1 MKYYIK
7 ATISLFLLALLC
19 TLVFAACKQKEAKE
33 PGMLAT
39 PEGLRVEDEVLRW
52 NAVENAAGYV
62 VEIDGEEYEVAEESY
77 DTFLKFTKSGK
88 YSIRVK
94 AQSDLGEYEDSAW
107 TEILEYSPVCATG
120 WVLRPINDG
129 TEYEVVGD
137 SKATL
142 KGNLLIPGEYDGK
155 KVTRIAQDA
164 FKDCTKLTGV
174 VIPSTIKIISR
185 NAFYGCSNLKR
196 VACPNTVETIDSG
209 AFYNCSA
216 LTDFHLPRWATGIGD
231 YAFRGCS
238 SLKEITIPE
247 DLKTLQYGTFLGCSA
262 LRSVVVPAGI
272 EKIERYAFARC
283 DQLTSITVEKDNR
296 FFYSEG
302 NCVIRKEDST
312 LVVGIATS
320 VIPETVKTIGED
332 AFAECCALTAITIP
346 GNVETIQNNAFFRCK
361 NLKTITLCEGIRTI
375 GDVKKGGE
383 CSVFWGCTSLA
394 VLEIPASVEEI
405 GYSLFDTCLNRQSLT
420 VAPGNKAFRSEGNCI
435 IRISDQ
441 MVLQGSDAGAIP
453 AGVKS
458 IGMGA
463 FANYPHAEIVIP
475 EGVESIGAFAF
486 GNSALVRVV
495 LPGTL
500 KEIGSQ
506 AFSGESVPS
515 SLQEINLPEG
525 LTKIGGFAFYKCTQL
540 RHLTIPSGVI
550 EIGKDVFSGCSRLTL
565 LLPKS
570 VEKIW
575 GATFANVT
583 VYTDA
588 TSGNMPDG
596 WENGMTGLTSAWVSG
611 AWLMPGCV
619 FQKDENGVYV
629 SSYIF
634 QFSSSSGLI
643 PYRAGYTFMGWAT
656 EPDSDVVV
664 YAKEQHL
671 AEDGSIEKESA
682 FSLEDRRKIADG
694 TILYAVWEANA

>member
-1 MKYYIK
+1 MKHFIK

-19 TLVFAACKQKEAKE
+19 TLVFAACKQKEVKE

-77 DTFLKFTKSGK
+77 DTFLKSTKSRK

-142 KGNLLIPGEYDGK
+142 KGKLLIPGEYDGK

-164 FKDCTKLTGV
+164 FKNCTELTGV
-174 VIPSTIKIISR
+174 VIPSTVKIISR
-185 NAFYGCSNLKR
+185 NAFRGCANLKR
-196 VACPNTVETIDSG
+196 VSCPNTVETIDSG
-209 AFYNCSA
+209 AFC
-216 LTDFHLPRWATGIGD
+216 
-231 YAFRGCS
+231 GCS
-238 SLKEITIPE
+238 SLKEVTIPKE
-247 DLKTLQYGTFLGCSA
+247 LKTLERETFFGCSA

-435 IRISDQ
+435 IRNSDQ
-441 MVLQGSDAGAIP
+441 MVLQGSDAGVIP

-458 IGMGA
+458 IGMDA

-486 GNSALVRVV
+486 GSSALVRVV

-550 EIGKDVFSGCSRLTL
+550 EIGVDVFSGCSRLTL

-588 TSGNMPDG
+588 ISGNMPDG
-596 WENGMTGLTSAWVSG
+596 WEKGMTGLKSAWVSG

-629 SSYIF
+629 SSYTF

-656 EPDSDVVV
+656 EPDGGVVV

-671 AEDGSIEKESA
+671 AEDGSIEKETA

-694 TILYAVWEANA
+694 TVLYAVWEANA

>member
-1 MKYYIK
+1 MKHYIK
-7 ATISLFLLALLC
+7 ATMSLFLLALLC
-19 TLVFAACKQKEAKE
+19 TLVFAACKQKEVKE

-62 VEIDGEEYEVAEESY
+62 VEIDGVEYEVAKESY

-142 KGNLLIPGEYDGK
+142 KGKLLIPGEYDGK

-164 FKDCTKLTGV
+164 FKNCTELTGV
-174 VIPSTIKIISR
+174 VIPSTVKIISR
-185 NAFYGCSNLKR
+185 NAFRGCANLKR
-196 VACPNTVETIDSG
+196 VSCPNTVETIDSG
-209 AFYNCSA
+209 AFC
-216 LTDFHLPRWATGIGD
+216 
-231 YAFRGCS
+231 GCS
-238 SLKEITIPE
+238 SLKEVTIPKE
-247 DLKTLQYGTFLGCSA
+247 LKTLERETFFGCSA

-435 IRISDQ
+435 IRNSDQ
-441 MVLQGSDAGAIP
+441 MVLQGSDAGVIP

-458 IGMGA
+458 IGMDA

-486 GNSALVRVV
+486 GSSALVRVV

-550 EIGKDVFSGCSRLTL
+550 EIGVDVFSGCSRLTL

-588 TSGNMPDG
+588 ISGNMPDG
-596 WENGMTGLTSAWVSG
+596 WEKGMTGLKSAWVSG

-629 SSYIF
+629 SSYTF

-656 EPDSDVVV
+656 EPDGGVVV

-671 AEDGSIEKESA
+671 AEDGSIEKETA

-694 TILYAVWEANA
+694 TVLYAVWEANA

>member
-19 TLVFAACKQKEAKE
+19 TLVFAACKQKEVKE

-62 VEIDGEEYEVAEESY
+62 VEIDGVEYEVAEESY
-77 DTFLKFTKSGK
+77 DTFLKFTKSRK

-142 KGNLLIPGEYDGK
+142 KGKLLIPGEYDGK

-164 FKDCTKLTGV
+164 FKNCTELTGV
-174 VIPSTIKIISR
+174 VIPSTVKIISR
-185 NAFYGCSNLKR
+185 NAFRGCANLKR
-196 VACPNTVETIDSG
+196 VSCPNTVETIDSG
-209 AFYNCSA
+209 AFC
-216 LTDFHLPRWATGIGD
+216 
-231 YAFRGCS
+231 GCS
-238 SLKEITIPE
+238 SLKEATIPKE
-247 DLKTLQYGTFLGCSA
+247 LKTLARETFFGCSA

-435 IRISDQ
+435 IRNSDQ
-441 MVLQGSDAGAIP
+441 MVLQGSDAGVIP

-458 IGMGA
+458 IGMDA

-486 GNSALVRVV
+486 GSSALVRVV

-550 EIGKDVFSGCSRLTL
+550 EIGVDVFSGCSRLTL

-588 TSGNMPDG
+588 ISGNMPDG
-596 WENGMTGLTSAWVSG
+596 WEKGMTGLKSAWVSG

-629 SSYIF
+629 SSYTF

-656 EPDSDVVV
+656 EPDGGVVV

-671 AEDGSIEKESA
+671 AEDGSIEKETA

-694 TILYAVWEANA
+694 TVLYAVWEANA

>member
-1 MKYYIK
+1 MKHYIK

-77 DTFLKFTKSGK
+77 DTFLKFTKSRK

-142 KGNLLIPGEYDGK
+142 KGKLLIPGEYDGK

-164 FKDCTKLTGV
+164 FKNCTELTGV
-174 VIPSTIKIISR
+174 VIPSTVKIISR
-185 NAFYGCSNLKR
+185 NAFRGCANLKR
-196 VACPNTVETIDSG
+196 VSCPNTVETIDSG
-209 AFYNCSA
+209 AFC
-216 LTDFHLPRWATGIGD
+216 
-231 YAFRGCS
+231 GCS
-238 SLKEITIPE
+238 SLKEVTIPKE
-247 DLKTLQYGTFLGCSA
+247 LKTLERETFFGCSA

-302 NCVIRKEDST
+302 NCVIRKEDSA

-332 AFAECCALTAITIP
+332 AFAGCCALTAITIP
-346 GNVETIQNNAFFRCK
+346 GNVETIQNNAFFQCK

-375 GDVKKGGE
+375 GDAKKGGE

-441 MVLQGSDAGAIP
+441 MVLQGSDAGVIP

-458 IGMGA
+458 IGMDA

-486 GNSALVRVV
+486 GSSALVRVV

-540 RHLTIPSGVI
+540 RHLTIPSSVI
-550 EIGKDVFSGCSRLTL
+550 EIGVDVFSGCSRLTL

-588 TSGNMPDG
+588 ISGNMPDG
-596 WENGMTGLTSAWVSG
+596 WEKGMTGLKSAWVSG

-629 SSYIF
+629 SSYTF
-634 QFSSSSGLI
+634 QFFSSSGLI

-656 EPDSDVVV
+656 EPDGGVVV
-664 YAKEQHL
+664 YAKEQHF
-671 AEDGSIEKESA
+671 AEDGSIEKETA

-694 TILYAVWEANA
+694 TVLYAVWEANA

>member
-1 MKYYIK
+1 MKHFIK

-19 TLVFAACKQKEAKE
+19 TLVFAACKQKEVKE

-77 DTFLKFTKSGK
+77 DTFLKFTKSRK

-142 KGNLLIPGEYDGK
+142 KGKLLIPGEYDGK

-164 FKDCTKLTGV
+164 FKNCTELTGV
-174 VIPSTIKIISR
+174 VIPSTVKIISR
-185 NAFYGCSNLKR
+185 NAFRGCANLKR
-196 VACPNTVETIDSG
+196 VSCPNTVETIDSG
-209 AFYNCSA
+209 AFC
-216 LTDFHLPRWATGIGD
+216 
-231 YAFRGCS
+231 GCS
-238 SLKEITIPE
+238 SLKEVTIPKE
-247 DLKTLQYGTFLGCSA
+247 LKTLERETFFGCSA

-435 IRISDQ
+435 IRNSDQ
-441 MVLQGSDAGAIP
+441 MVLQGSDAGVIP

-458 IGMGA
+458 IGMDA

-486 GNSALVRVV
+486 GSSALVRVV

-550 EIGKDVFSGCSRLTL
+550 EIGVDVFSGCSRLTL

-588 TSGNMPDG
+588 ISGNMPDG
-596 WENGMTGLTSAWVSG
+596 WEKGMTGLKSAWVSG

-629 SSYIF
+629 SSYTF

-656 EPDSDVVV
+656 EPDGGVVV

-671 AEDGSIEKESA
+671 AEDGSIEKETA

-694 TILYAVWEANA
+694 TVLYAVWEANA

>member
-1 MKYYIK
+1 MKHFIK

-142 KGNLLIPGEYDGK
+142 KGKLLIPGEYDGK

-164 FKDCTKLTGV
+164 FKNCTELTGV
-174 VIPSTIKIISR
+174 VIPSTVKIISR
-185 NAFYGCSNLKR
+185 NAFRGCANLKR
-196 VACPNTVETIDSG
+196 VSCPNTVETIDSG
-209 AFYNCSA
+209 AFC
-216 LTDFHLPRWATGIGD
+216 
-231 YAFRGCS
+231 GCS
-238 SLKEITIPE
+238 SLKEVTIPKE
-247 DLKTLQYGTFLGCSA
+247 LKTLERETFFGCSA

-375 GDVKKGGE
+375 GDAKKGGE

-435 IRISDQ
+435 IRNSDQ
-441 MVLQGSDAGAIP
+441 MVLQGSDAGVIP

-463 FANYPHAEIVIP
+463 FANYPHAEIVIS

-486 GNSALVRVV
+486 GSSALVRVV

-500 KEIGSQ
+500 KEIGFE

-550 EIGKDVFSGCSRLTL
+550 EIGVDVFSGCSRLTL

-588 TSGNMPDG
+588 ISGNMPDG
-596 WENGMTGLTSAWVSG
+596 WEKGMTGLKSAWVSG

-629 SSYIF
+629 SSYTF
-634 QFSSSSGLI
+634 QFFSSSGLI

-656 EPDSDVVV
+656 EPDGGVAV
-664 YAKEQHL
+664 YAKEQHF

-694 TILYAVWEANA
+694 TVLYAVWEANA